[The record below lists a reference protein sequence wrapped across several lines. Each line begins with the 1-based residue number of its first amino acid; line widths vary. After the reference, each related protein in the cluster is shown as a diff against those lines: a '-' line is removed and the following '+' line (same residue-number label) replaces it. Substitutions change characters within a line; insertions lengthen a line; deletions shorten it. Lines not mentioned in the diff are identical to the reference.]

1 MLVSELISILQ
12 ESIMKSGDM
21 EVLIKDDGY
30 FSCESEKGTYYPPFI
45 EPVIVKLVEDCVVH
59 VKPDTESSRAALDE
73 ILNEV
78 KSGPALVIGKTV
90 DRP

>member
-1 MLVSELISILQ
+1 MLASELISILQ
-12 ESIMKSGDM
+12 DSIDKNGDM

-30 FSCESEKGTYYPPFI
+30 FSCESERGTYYPPFS
-45 EPVIVKLVEDCVVH
+45 EPAIANLSEEYVVH

-78 KSGPALVIGKTV
+78 KSGPALIIGKTV